1 MSTEDIK
8 ARFLNE
14 IKLRAYDDRYVDR
27 NEEKEILKLSVSMN
41 VDIDT
46 ARMALAQVCEANG
59 YILEGQILRDAKS
72 QLEASAGNDGMVEE
86 SEFNLVFATAKQKIQ
101 GKKNDVAI
109 KRMLVELMEEHG
121 LNKVKT
127 GWFSNW
133 YGNLK
138 KDLGMA

>member
-1 MSTEDIK
+1 MS
-8 ARFLNE
+8 F
-14 IKLRAYDDRYVDR
+14 
-27 NEEKEILKLSVSMN
+27 EELW
-41 VDIDT
+41 
-46 ARMALAQVCEANG
+46 ALPQ
-59 YILEGQILRDAKS
+59 
-72 QLEASAGNDGMVEE
+72 QLCHYRAGNDGMVEE

-138 KDLGMA
+138 KELGMA